1 MWNHRLGHFFEIGT
15 LYTMLAGMLN
25 VLVIYDAWAGPLG
38 TPTEE
43 DRRALKEAGATK
55 AGDRT
60 S

>member
-1 MWNHRLGHFFEIGT
+1 
-15 LYTMLAGMLN
+15 MLAGMLN